1 MTPSSLFAAG
11 SITET
16 VFEKRSGVKTRSW
29 LVIGTSGAL
38 ARPGTWPA
46 LAAKEKRARAR
57 KVLVMSVIPES
68 QFHDF
73 DLLLLRDNDLLGEAS
88 QALVLAVAK
97 LGERHVDRALVVR
110 DHHPREVAVRIARVG
125 YVHRRVHPR
134 GRLVHHLPEP
144 IRGGRGGERA
154 AKDSA
159 RHRAP
164 RPSCLPVDHG
174 RPFYRERDVWWISCG
189 ASAAPTR
196 VLRPRPAGRRRRR
209 FPIPARPG
217 RGSTRRCG

>member
-1 MTPSSLFAAG
+1 MS
-11 SITET
+11 
-16 VFEKRSGVKTRSW
+16 R
-29 LVIGTSGAL
+29 AL

-46 LAAKEKRARAR
+46 LAAREKRARAR
-57 KVLVMSVIPES
+57 MVLVMSVIPES

-73 DLLLLRDNDLLGEAS
+73 DLLLLRDYNLLGEAS

-110 DHHPREVAVRIARVG
+110 DHHASEVAVRIARIR

-134 GRLVHHLPEP
+134 DRLVHHLPGP

-159 RHRAP
+159 RQRAP
-164 RPSCLPVDHG
+164 RPSCLPVHHG

-189 ASAAPTR
+189 GPLAPTR
-196 VLRPRPAGRRRRR
+196 VLRPRPAGRPRRR
-209 FPIPARPG
+209 FPSPARSG
-217 RGSTRRCG
+217 RRSTRRCG